1 MLSYF
6 LYLYLGTIGL
16 WGMLFIINIILDP
29 SYFKFMK
36 ETMFDVGM
44 VWFFALLLFPIA
56 NLFLIFFELLEF
68 FDNIKYQ
75 LWKLHSKITHFIH

>member
-1 MLSYF
+1 MINYF
-6 LYLYLGTIGL
+6 IYLHLGTIGL

-36 ETMFDVGM
+36 ETMFDVG
-44 VWFFALLLFPIA
+44 VWWFFLLLIFPIA

-68 FDNIKYQ
+68 IDNIKYQ
-75 LWKLHSKITHFIH
+75 LWKSKS